1 MYAVIAPGFSC
12 IYTNWQ
18 DVERIKA
25 LYPYPKFCKCNTEA
39 EAADWIQKNK
49 YARRLDGVYNYGNT
63 FDDFYVDV
71 KYKIAPDCVYFVL
84 DISRLGRLRLNI
96 PDALIEYKGN
106 KIYVKCPNIHVSNET
121 LAGHL
126 SVIYNIL
133 NMIGPYVDINLELEY
148 YALYYALT
156 IYSKG
161 NNRSVSAVRK
171 LLSERLGAT
180 AISLKFLQEDVT

>member
-25 LYPYPKFCKCNTEA
+25 LYPYPKFHKCATEQ
-39 EAADWIQKNK
+39 EAAEWIQKNR
-49 YARRLDGVYNYGNT
+49 YARKLDGVYNYGNT
-63 FDDFYVDV
+63 FDDFYVDA
-71 KYKIAPDCVYFVL
+71 KYKIAENNVYFVL
-84 DISRLGRLRLNI
+84 DVSRLGRLRLDVQ
-96 PDALIEYKGN
+96 DAVVEYKGS
-106 KIYVKCPNIHVSNET
+106 KIYVKYPDLHVSNES

-126 SVIYNIL
+126 SVIYNLL
-133 NMIGPYVDINLELEY
+133 NLVGPYVDVNLELEY

-161 NNRSVSAVRK
+161 NSRAVSSVRK
-171 LLSERLGAT
+171 LLNERLGAT
-180 AISLKFLQEDVT
+180 AISLKFINEEVT

>member
-39 EAADWIQKNK
+39 EAADWIQRNK
-49 YARRLDGVYNYGNT
+49 YARRLDGIYNYGNT
-63 FDDFYVDV
+63 FENFYIDV
-71 KYKIAPDCVYFVL
+71 KYKIAADCVYYTVDTSRIGRMRL
-84 DISRLGRLRLNI
+84 DVPN
-96 PDALIEYKGN
+96 ALIEYKGN
-106 KIYVKCPNIHVSNET
+106 KIHMKCMNIHVSNET

-133 NMIGPYVDINLELEY
+133 QIVGPYVDVNLELEY

-161 NNRSVSAVRK
+161 NNRSVAAVRN
-171 LLSERLGAT
+171 LLAERFGAT
-180 AISLKFLQEDVT
+180 AISLKFIQENA